1 MKNTVPALIL
11 SLFAGRP
18 DAIAVGNG
26 DGFAPELSRITE
38 DRLVRDHLSGV
49 RCLGFYLLDADS
61 KCRASC
67 VDFDNKP
74 DKPNPAWK
82 DHAEAL
88 YFALLG
94 CGIRPIVEMSQSG
107 SGCHVWMFFAEP
119 TEAWIPRAWWDAVS
133 RKIGIPF
140 AEVYPRQDWLTG
152 KGFGNLV
159 RYPLWN
165 ASCFVDPEDGWKV
178 LDAAETL
185 AGVIRIDP
193 IDLRLIAFQSGM
205 GNLEQPARP
214 DTLAIS
220 EDGIV
225 STRVRRLIAQ
235 DGTLV
240 ARRWKGDAIGMSDTS
255 RSAVAMSLCCELVRA
270 YVPTPEIS
278 AALRVWCRE
287 HGSDKGERD
296 DWVNRTVAKAY
307 DYILE
312 KREERSSTVS
322 TFRDACHAYI
332 DRIENG
338 SMFHVPSGI
347 ADLDASIDGVSPG
360 EVAII
365 AGRPGHGKSAVGF
378 QWIDHASG
386 LGVASLCIS
395 EEMGMLEIGKRRLAS
410 IAAVPQSN
418 WVAAVAASLR
428 RDVDSYHENRAPTY
442 IVENVHSID
451 RAEEVID
458 QFCELYNV
466 GIVMVDYLQLLGSR
480 KGDRYEVVTEV
491 SRRIKQSARRNYVPI
506 LLLSQ
511 LNRSVEHRDDN
522 EPKLS
527 DLRESGQVEQ
537 DADLVIFAQ
546 YPCKFD
552 SKAPDDLYRFVCA
565 KRRNGPIRTARV
577 ETKFDPHKQFI
588 GLPAAPIL

>member
-1 MKNTVPALIL
+1 MNSLPALIL
-11 SLFAGRP
+11 SLFAGRR
-18 DAIAVGNG
+18 DVIAVGNG

-38 DRLVRDHLSGV
+38 DRLVREHLGAT
-49 RCLGFYLLDADS
+49 RCLGFYLLDSDS
-61 KCRASC
+61 RCRCSC

-82 DHAEAL
+82 EQAEAL

-94 CGIRPIVEMSQSG
+94 CGIRPVVELSQSG
-107 SGCHVWMFFAEP
+107 SGCHVWMFFVEP
-119 TEAWIPRAWWDAVS
+119 VDAWLPRAWWRAVS
-133 RKIGIPF
+133 LKTGIHF
-140 AEVYPRQDWLTG
+140 VEVYPRQDWLTG
-152 KGFGNLV
+152 KGYGNLV

-165 ASCFVDPEDGWKV
+165 ASCFVDPEDGWKI
-178 LDAAETL
+178 LDAVETL
-185 AGVIRIDP
+185 ASVVRIDP
-193 IDLRLIAFQSGM
+193 VDLRLIAFQSGM
-205 GNLEQPARP
+205 GNLEAPPRAEE
-214 DTLAIS
+214 TLIVGA
-220 EDGIV
+220 DGII
-225 STRVRRLIAQ
+225 SARVRRLISQ
-235 DGTLV
+235 EGTLV
-240 ARRWKGDAIGMSDTS
+240 AKRWAGDSVGMSDTS

-270 YVPTPEIS
+270 YVPTPEIG
-278 AALRVWCRE
+278 AALRAWCRE
-287 HGSDKGERD
+287 QGTDKGERD
-296 DWVNRTVAKAY
+296 DWINRTVTKAY

-312 KREERSSTVS
+312 KKEVRSSTVS

-338 SMFHVPSGI
+338 STFHVPSGI
-347 ADLDASIDGVSPG
+347 AELDASIDGVAPG

-378 QWIDHASG
+378 QWIDNAAG
-386 LGVASLCIS
+386 LGVAALCIS

-410 IAAVPQSN
+410 VAAVPQTH
-418 WVAAVAASLR
+418 WVAAAAASMR
-428 RDVDSYHENRAPTY
+428 RDVDGYHANRAPVY
-442 IVENVHSID
+442 IVESVSSID

-458 QFCELYNV
+458 QFCQLYNV

-491 SRRIKQSARRNYVPI
+491 SRRIKQAARRNYVPV

-552 SKAPDDLYRFVCA
+552 NKAADDLYRLVCA
-565 KRRNGPIRTARV
+565 KRRNGPIRSARV
-577 ETKFDPHKQFI
+577 ETRFNPHKQFI
-588 GLPAAPIL
+588 GFPNVPIL